1 MPTVEDALEYMGID
15 YPDAMVLK
23 NATRALASAK
33 KTLYGAVGEDVEQLL
48 PNDERATE
56 VVLMFTHDLYKQ
68 RGYTSAKVT
77 GATRSLAADM
87 ILQLQ
92 MDLRR
97 LREGAAKA

>member
-1 MPTVEDALEYMGID
+1 MPTVEDFLAYIPID
-15 YPDAMVLK
+15 YPDDVTRK

-33 KTLYGAVGEDVEQLL
+33 KTFYGAVGEDVEQLL
-48 PNDERATE
+48 PGDERATE
-56 VVLMFTHDLYKQ
+56 VVLMFAKDLYEQ

-77 GATRSLAADM
+77 GATRQLAADM

-97 LREGAAKA
+97 LREEAAQA

>member
-1 MPTVEDALEYMGID
+1 MPTVEDLLAYIPID
-15 YPDAMVLK
+15 YPDAVTMK

-33 KTLYGAVGEDVEQLL
+33 RTFYGAVGEDVEQLL

-56 VVLMFTHDLYKQ
+56 VVLMFAKDLYEQ

-77 GATRSLAADM
+77 GATRRLAGDM

-92 MDLRR
+92 TELRR
-97 LREGAAKA
+97 LREGAQA